1 VARGATS
8 CDDSHVPTVLIVDD
22 HKAFRASA
30 RKLLELNGFEVVGEA
45 ADAASGAALARELEP
60 ELVLLDIALPDRS
73 GFDVAADLRESPS
86 KVVLVS
92 SRDQEDF
99 GTKVAAS
106 GAAGFIPKERL
117 TTEAI
122 RALLDRAA

>member
-1 VARGATS
+1 VALCEPP

-30 RKLLELNGFEVVGEA
+30 RKLLELDGFEVVGEA
-45 ADAASGAALARELEP
+45 EDAASGTALARELEP
-60 ELVLLDIALPDRS
+60 ELVLLDVALPDAS
-73 GFDVAADLRESPS
+73 GFEVADQLRESRS
-86 KVVLVS
+86 TVVLVS
-92 SRDQEDF
+92 SRDPADF
-99 GTKVAAS
+99 GTKAAAS

-122 RALLDRAA
+122 RELLDRAA